1 MQKAVRKGGV
11 VSEQAKLVGR
21 AKKGDVGAYEKL
33 VRGHQTVAFRTA
45 YLISY
50 DVSEAEDATQE
61 AFVKAYRSLKKFRD
75 GAAFRPWLLT
85 IVANEAKNRRKAA
98 GKRAGLNLRSANEAP
113 QDLTSPS
120 PEATVLATE
129 ERTEL
134 LRAVEGLREE
144 ERLVV
149 SCRYFLE
156 LSEKE
161 TAAVLDC
168 PKGTVKSRLSRA
180 VGRLRETM
188 AKEKDG
194 G

>member
-1 MQKAVRKGGV
+1 M
-11 VSEQAKLVGR
+11 
-21 AKKGDVGAYEKL
+21 
-33 VRGHQTVAFRTA
+33 AFRTA

-50 DVSEAEDATQE
+50 DASEAEDATQE
-61 AFVKAYRSLKKFRD
+61 AFVKAYRSLKKFRA

-98 GKRAGLNLRSANEAP
+98 GRRAGLNLRSANEAAR
-113 QDLTSPS
+113 DLTSPS
-120 PEATVLATE
+120 PEATVVATE
-129 ERTEL
+129 KRTEL
-134 LRAVEGLREE
+134 LRAVESLREE

-168 PKGTVKSRLSRA
+168 PEGTVKSRLSRA
-180 VGRLRETM
+180 VGRLREMM
-188 AKEKDG
+188 AEEEDDG
-194 G
+194 

>member
-11 VSEQAKLVGR
+11 VSEQAKLVGQ

-50 DVSEAEDATQE
+50 DASEAEDATQE

-98 GKRAGLNLRSANEAP
+98 GRRAGLNLRSANEAP

>member
-1 MQKAVRKGGV
+1 MQRAVRKGGV

-21 AKKGDVGAYEKL
+21 AKKGDAGAYEKL
-33 VRGHQTVAFRTA
+33 VREHQTVAFRTA

-50 DVSEAEDATQE
+50 DASEAEDATQE
-61 AFVKAYRSLKKFRD
+61 AFVKAYRSLKKFRAS
-75 GAAFRPWLLT
+75 AAFRPWLLT

-98 GKRAGLNLRSANEAP
+98 GRRNGLNLRSANEAP

-120 PEATVLATE
+120 PEATVVATE

-134 LRAVEGLREE
+134 LRAVESLREE

-161 TAAVLDC
+161 TAAVLNC
-168 PKGTVKSRLSRA
+168 PQGTVKSRLSRA